1 MAIDDSMED
10 AISEALEATVDTA
23 NATLPMPAQALSGS
37 WAWSGTTTVTS
48 TDTSEVAV
56 DTFIRL
62 DSDGTWYKI
71 TSVTVDTEVE
81 VDDVYGVGS
90 YPSGS
95 TQSSKARVDPPTPVG
110 GTGNM
115 DIFAS
120 AIADAFAATP
130 HELPSTT
137 VGGLPSASP
146 AGRLVYVSNATGGAM
161 PAFSDGSDW
170 RRVTDRTVVT

>member
-1 MAIDDSMED
+1 MAIGDSMED
-10 AISEALEATVDTA
+10 AISAALEATTDAT
-23 NATLPMPAQALSGS
+23 NATLLVPAQALSGS
-37 WAWSGTTTVTS
+37 WEWDGTTTVTS
-48 TDTSEVAV
+48 TNTSEVAV

-62 DSDGTWYKI
+62 DSDGTWYQI
-71 TSVTVDTEVE
+71 TSVTADTEVE

-90 YPSGS
+90 YPTGTS
-95 TQSSKARVDPPTPVG
+95 QSSKARIDPPVPVT
-110 GTGNM
+110 GTGYM

-146 AGRLVYVSNATGGAM
+146 AGRLLYVSNASGGAV

-170 RRVTDRTVVT
+170 RRVTDRVVVT